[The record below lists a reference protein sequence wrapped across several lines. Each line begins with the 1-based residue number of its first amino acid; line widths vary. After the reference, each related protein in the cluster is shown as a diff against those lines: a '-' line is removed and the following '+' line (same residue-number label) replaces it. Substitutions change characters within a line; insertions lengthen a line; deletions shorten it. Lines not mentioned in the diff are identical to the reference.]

1 MARQINLYAIQMKPN
16 LIKDKSFAFALDI
29 VNLYKTLIDQ
39 REYILSKQLLRAGTS
54 IGANVREAEYAQS
67 KADFINK
74 LSISLK
80 EANETEYW
88 LELLKASEIAATIE
102 IESLQAKVREILRLL
117 IKIINT
123 AKSKEN

>member
-1 MARQINLYAIQMKPN
+1 MKPN